1 MTELSKVTMILR
13 GYTYEQVREVAE
25 VLLNAKYVR
34 NMEITMN
41 TEGAVETIRKIAA
54 EYGDRLNVGAGT
66 VQYLQELKQV
76 QAAGA
81 VFALSPRM
89 MSKEMLDFCKEHNMV
104 SVPAGFTP
112 SEVGELFDNGADI
125 VKVFPANELSLS
137 YARKL
142 CEPMG
147 DLKLMAVGGIN
158 KNNVREA
165 FESGYQYVGSA
176 GGIFRKEDIKAGNLD
191 SMRKTLK
198 EFEEQLD

>member
-1 MTELSKVTMILR
+1 M
-13 GYTYEQVREVAE
+13 
-25 VLLNAKYVR
+25 
-34 NMEITMN
+34 
-41 TEGAVETIRKIAA
+41 
-54 EYGDRLNVGAGT
+54 
-66 VQYLQELKQV
+66 QYLDELKQV

-125 VKVFPANELSLS
+125 VKIFPANELSLS
-137 YARKL
+137 YAKKL

-147 DLKLMAVGGIN
+147 NLKLMAVGGIN

-191 SMRKTLK
+191 SMRKSLK